1 MEKQVEELECGHIVT
16 DADDKDPF
24 SERWDT
30 YRERYKKP
38 QAPAD
43 LEGGSRM
50 EKPRKQE
57 IAALQ
62 HRLLFEQSFVP
73 HGTAD
78 LMRRA
83 AEMLERQEKIIDAQ
97 CDQLVKALKE
107 LHRYRA
113 EAAKKQK

>member
-1 MEKQVEELECGHIVT
+1 
-16 DADDKDPF
+16 
-24 SERWDT
+24 
-30 YRERYKKP
+30 
-38 QAPAD
+38 
-43 LEGGSRM
+43 M

-62 HRLLFEQSFVP
+62 HRLLFEQCFERND
-73 HGTAD
+73 TAA

-83 AEMLERQEKIIDAQ
+83 VEVMEQQEKIIDAQ